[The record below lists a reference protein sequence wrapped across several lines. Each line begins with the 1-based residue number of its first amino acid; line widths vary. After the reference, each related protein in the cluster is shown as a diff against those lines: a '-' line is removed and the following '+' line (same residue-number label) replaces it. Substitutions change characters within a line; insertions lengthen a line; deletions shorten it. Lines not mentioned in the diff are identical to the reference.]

1 MIKLRLSVISLFLS
15 LGLMGCSSINPFSGS
30 NELKPAPLVD
40 FKPALG
46 AAVIWKKNVASAEE
60 ASFRPAVSDGVVY
73 SADTKGNLLAIA
85 ADSGETKWKATIPE
99 GFTAGV
105 GVEADTIAAIS
116 EGNKLFA
123 FNAEGQPKWNI
134 VLPSDSITPP
144 VGVPGLILVRTID
157 YAVSAYSS
165 ESGALKWRY
174 QRQLP
179 SLTLRTPA
187 PVSFTNGRVYAGFP
201 GGKVVALDVTNGA
214 LTLEGTLSS
223 SGGTTEIERIA
234 DITGTPQYNFREVC
248 AAAFQARVGC
258 LDSSTG
264 RVVWSQEFSAPNG
277 ASVDDRYLVAAN
289 ELGDLIAFSRSTGKE
304 SWRIAT
310 FQKRSPS
317 TPVVVGRALVI
328 GDYDGYL
335 HFIDRD
341 TGSTINRLK
350 IGSKGL
356 TGPAVAIDSTE
367 FVVQTLS
374 GELVKVAVNQP

>member
-1 MIKLRLSVISLFLS
+1 MIKFRFPFLALCLSM
-15 LGLMGCSSINPFSGS
+15 GLVGCSSLNPFSGS
-30 NELKPAPLVD
+30 DELKPAPLVD
-40 FKPALG
+40 FQPAL
-46 AAVIWKKNVASAEE
+46 ATAVVWEKSVASSDY
-60 ASFRPAVSDGVVY
+60 ASFRPAVFDDVVY
-73 SADTKGNLLAIA
+73 AADTKGNLLAIA
-85 ADSGETKWKATIPE
+85 NDSGELKWKASIPE

-105 GVEADTIAAIS
+105 GVEADTVAAIS
-116 EGNKLFA
+116 GGNKLFA

-157 YAVSAYSS
+157 YAISAYSS

-187 PVSFTNGRVYAGFP
+187 PVSFNNGRVYAGFP
-201 GGKVVALDVTNGA
+201 GGKVVALDAGNGA

-223 SGGTTEIERIA
+223 TGGTTEIERIA

-264 RVVWSQEFSAPNG
+264 RVVWSQVFSAPNG

-317 TPVVVGRALVI
+317 TPVVTGRALVI
-328 GDYDGYL
+328 GDFAGYL

-356 TGPAVAIDSTE
+356 TGPAVVVGGGE
-367 FVVQTLS
+367 LVVQTQS